1 MNYEKVRLLPCET
14 PGAPML
20 TRSARPQFGWLLS
33 YWNFAGVPFSYAYPA
48 IYMATH
54 DPATYR
60 YPTWFISSLFVILT
74 CAYCVYVFPHC
85 LSLSH

>member
-1 MNYEKVRLLPCET
+1 MSADDSTDINFEK
-14 PGAPML
+14 
-20 TRSARPQFGWLLS
+20 FGWLLS

-60 YPTWFISSLFVILT
+60 YPTWFIASLFVILT
-74 CAYCVYVFPHC
+74 VAYCVFVVSP
-85 LSLSH
+85 SPARTDEA